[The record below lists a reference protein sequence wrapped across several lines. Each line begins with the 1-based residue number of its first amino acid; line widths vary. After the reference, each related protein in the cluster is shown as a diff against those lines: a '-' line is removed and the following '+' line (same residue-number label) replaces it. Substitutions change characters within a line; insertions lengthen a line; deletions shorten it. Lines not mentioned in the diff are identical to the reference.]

1 MKIKILGMG
10 CAGCARF
17 EANTRLA
24 LGELGIAE
32 DVEKVTDL
40 SDVMEYGV
48 LSLPALVVD
57 EKVLSFGQVLSASEV
72 KKIISKELD

>member
-1 MKIKILGMG
+1 MKILGMG
-10 CAGCARF
+10 CAGCARL